1 MDGKTLDESISW
13 MDNGLQKVILT
24 IARVSAD
31 MRLDFPGKRG
41 AAETKNVYGETQQD
55 LDVWADV
62 ILTKEMLV
70 TGAVKAVLSEEQAEA
85 TMGSG
90 RYIVS
95 MDPLDGSSNIKSNN
109 IFGTIIGIYDGG
121 EILQPGKNLKVAFYV
136 VYGPLTSIVM
146 ATEKSVAE
154 YVYDDKTKK
163 FILAKDNIMLPVP
176 GKLYAPGG
184 QNDGWT
190 KQIAGFVQ
198 SLFDRKLK
206 LRYGGA
212 FVGDINQVLNY
223 GGLFFYPSNDKMPA
237 GKLRLVIECN
247 PMAFIMTKAGGT
259 ASDGKQNI
267 LDIQPT
273 AIEHRTPIFIGSK
286 DLVEAANK
294 L

>member
-13 MDNGLQKVILT
+13 MEKGLQKVILT
-24 IARVSAD
+24 IARVSAE
-31 MRLDFPGKRG
+31 MRLEFPSKRG
-41 AAETKNVYGETQQD
+41 VAETKNVYGEVQQD
-55 LDVWADV
+55 LDVWADA
-62 ILTKEMLV
+62 ILTKEMLA
-70 TGAVKAVLSEEQAEA
+70 TGAVKAVLSEEQAQA
-85 TMGSG
+85 TMGKG
-90 RYIVS
+90 RYIIS

-121 EILQPGKNLKVAFYV
+121 EILQPGKNQKVAFYV

-146 ATEKSVAE
+146 ATEKGVAE
-154 YVYDDKTKK
+154 YDYDDRSKKYLLTKE
-163 FILAKDNIMLPVP
+163 NITIPAP

-184 QNDGWT
+184 QNDGWS
-190 KQIAGFVQ
+190 KKLVAFMQ
-198 SLFDRKLK
+198 SLFDKKLK

-247 PMAFIMTKAGGT
+247 PMAFIMTKAGGA
-259 ASDGKQNI
+259 ASDGKRNI

-273 AIEHRTPIFIGSK
+273 AIEHRTPIFIGSR

>member
-1 MDGKTLDESISW
+1 MET
-13 MDNGLQKVILT
+13 GLQKVILA

-31 MRLDFPGKRG
+31 MRLEFPGKRG
-41 AAETKNVYGETQQD
+41 AAETKNVYGETQQK
-55 LDVWADV
+55 LDVWADA
-62 ILTKEMLV
+62 ILTKELLA
-70 TGAVKAVLSEEQAEA
+70 TGKVKAVLSEEQAEA
-85 TMGSG
+85 TMGKG
-90 RYIVS
+90 RYIIS

-121 EILQPGKNLKVAFYV
+121 EILQPGKNLRVAFYV

-146 ATEKSVAE
+146 ATEKGVAE
-154 YVYDDKTKK
+154 YVYDDRTKK
-163 FILAKDNIMLPVP
+163 YLVAKENLTVPEP

-184 QNDGWT
+184 QNDGWSQ
-190 KQIAGFVQ
+190 KLVDFMQ

-223 GGLFFYPSNDKMPA
+223 GGLFFYPSNSKMPA

-247 PMAFIMTKAGGT
+247 PMAFIMTKAGGA

-267 LDIQPT
+267 LDIQPN
-273 AIEHRTPIFIGSK
+273 AIEHRTPIFIGSR
-286 DLVEAANK
+286 DLVEAANR